1 MATRDFLISLFYC
14 KKGTAMSGRIQKPQ
28 VVRQET
34 RKLQNHLMEHK
45 KLRNESGVVNPDT
58 NIYFR
63 ILFL

>member
-1 MATRDFLISLFYC
+1 
-14 KKGTAMSGRIQKPQ
+14 MSGRIQKLQ

-34 RKLQNHLMEHK
+34 RKLHNHLMEHK
-45 KLRNESGVVNPDT
+45 KLRNESGVVHPDT